1 MTNEFISYAAIIIS
15 ALSATGTLL
24 AYYKFNRRLKQQQ
37 IKLNE
42 YELER
47 RNNEELQSRCANLSV
62 TLTSNRIIVS
72 NYGQAEATEI
82 ELTFPADILIGP
94 PEFPIK
100 IKSIAPGESF
110 KIEISRATTNRKFI
124 PIDMTWLDGRGVRQS
139 ARRNVSLV

>member
-1 MTNEFISYAAIIIS
+1 MTNEFIPYAAIIIS

-62 TLTSNRIIVS
+62 TLT
-72 NYGQAEATEI
+72 
-82 ELTFPADILIGP
+82 
-94 PEFPIK
+94 
-100 IKSIAPGESF
+100 
-110 KIEISRATTNRKFI
+110 
-124 PIDMTWLDGRGVRQS
+124 
-139 ARRNVSLV
+139 